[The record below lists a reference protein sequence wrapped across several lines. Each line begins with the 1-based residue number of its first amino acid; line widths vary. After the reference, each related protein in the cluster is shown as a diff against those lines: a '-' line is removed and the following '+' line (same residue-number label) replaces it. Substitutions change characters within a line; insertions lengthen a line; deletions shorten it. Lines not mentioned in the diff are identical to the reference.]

1 MSTPELGGIGAL
13 TPCLHLWEREGGGE
27 RVREGG
33 RERGG
38 DREGGEGGREGGK
51 ERESSTLAF
60 RKQKGKVTHQTIA
73 PHT

>member
-38 DREGGEGGREGGK
+38 DREGGGGGREGGGEGK
-51 ERESSTLAF
+51 REQHTSLQKTER
-60 RKQKGKVTHQTIA
+60 
-73 PHT
+73 